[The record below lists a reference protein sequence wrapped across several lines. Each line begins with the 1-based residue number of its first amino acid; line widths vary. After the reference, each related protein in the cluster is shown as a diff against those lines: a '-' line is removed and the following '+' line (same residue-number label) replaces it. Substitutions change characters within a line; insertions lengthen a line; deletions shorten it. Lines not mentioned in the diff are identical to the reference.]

1 MSILWIFLPAAIACG
16 ILEGRTRGK
25 ALREADEAKEKEIQA
40 EIEAEMEAE
49 AASQRAADVWD
60 ALMSVYTKLR
70 QAGAWI
76 HRPWIRGCMEEIRAG
91 RECPPD
97 IAIMALIKTGD
108 DLAGSRWDTDEMAET
123 FGQAAEK
130 LAAMI

>member
-1 MSILWIFLPAAIACG
+1 MSILWLFLPVAIIFGA
-16 ILEGRTRGK
+16 LEGMSRGK

-49 AASQRAADVWD
+49 AASQQAADVWD

-70 QAGAWI
+70 QAGASC
-76 HRPWIRGCMEEIRAG
+76 RPWIHACMDEIKAG

-97 IAIMALIKTGD
+97 VAILALIKTGD
-108 DLAGSRWDTDEMAET
+108 DLAGTRWDTDKMAEI
-123 FGQAAEK
+123 FGKAAEK

>member
-1 MSILWIFLPAAIACG
+1 MSIFWIFLPAAIACG

-25 ALREADEAKEKEIQA
+25 ALREADEAREKEIQA
-40 EIEAEMEAE
+40 EIEAEKEAE
-49 AASQRAADVWD
+49 AASQQAADVWD

-76 HRPWIRGCMEEIRAG
+76 QRPWIRGCMEEIRAG

-108 DLAGSRWDTDEMAET
+108 DLAGTRWYTYKMSEI
-123 FGQAAEK
+123 FGKAAEK